1 MRNSTFCKV
10 SIVIVI
16 ALYTIFI
23 ISQFIYITGGTS
35 TAGACADQTELI
47 IKPHQKKNTIIKYT
61 PAPLEQYFM
70 DNMVTLGY
78 DNEANPKTCNVWT
91 DPKAT
96 NPHVYNMLQTYISE
110 LAQYNKSISDFEG
123 IPNILKTIKENNQNQ
138 NDVCKKLRLHP
149 DGLQRLFPS
158 SQLSYSQSGY
168 IEPLTPPMRSH
179 QFCLEEMPRDYLMT
193 IDYLVHD
200 FEAMC
205 QMLKPT
211 SRIILIDMG
220 ASLDYHVNHN
230 LGVYEPMIELMN
242 LYEKFGFQFEHIY
255 AFEVTPTEPDHVY
268 QILPEKYIPSYHWI
282 NVGVSK
288 EKGHKIN
295 PLHSL
300 LKTFDEDDL
309 VLVKLDIDT
318 PSIEVPLA
326 KQILED
332 EDGIYSK
339 IVDQFYFEHHVHL
352 GDLAP
357 FWNETMIG
365 SIKDSFELFHGL
377 RKKGIPA
384 HFWP

>member
-23 ISQFIYITGGTS
+23 ISQFMYGTY
-35 TAGACADQTELI
+35 TAGGSDQQAELMMMQP
-47 IKPHQKKNTIIKYT
+47 PHLKKNRIFKYI
-61 PAPLEQYFM
+61 PAPVEQYFM

-78 DNEANPKTCNVWT
+78 DKEADPMTCTVWT
-91 DPKAT
+91 DPKTT
-96 NPHVYNMLQTYISE
+96 NPSVYNMLQSYASD
-110 LAQYNKSISDFEG
+110 LVQYTRAVANFEK
-123 IPNILKTIKENNQNQ
+123 IPNILKTIKENSQNQ

-149 DGLQRLFPS
+149 DGLQGLFPS
-158 SQLSYSQSGY
+158 NQLSYSKLGY

-179 QFCLEEMPRDYLMT
+179 QFCLDEEYLLT

-205 QMLKPT
+205 QMLRPT

-220 ASLDYHVNHN
+220 ASLDFHGTNI
-230 LGVYEPMIELMN
+230 PIIELMT

>member
-1 MRNSTFCKV
+1 M
-10 SIVIVI
+10 
-16 ALYTIFI
+16 L
-23 ISQFIYITGGTS
+23 
-35 TAGACADQTELI
+35 ADQMELM
-47 IKPHQKKNTIIKYT
+47 IKPPHQKKNTIIKKYT
-61 PAPLEQYFM
+61 PAPVEQYFM

-78 DNEANPKTCNVWT
+78 DNEADPMTCNVWKNH
-91 DPKAT
+91 KAT
-96 NPHVYNMLQTYISE
+96 NPSVYNMLQSYVSE
-110 LAQYNKSISDFEG
+110 LVHYTRAVADFEG
-123 IPNILKTIKENNQNQ
+123 IPNIFKMIRENNQNQ
-138 NDVCKKLRLHP
+138 NDVCKQLRLHP
-149 DGLQRLFPS
+149 DGLQGLFRS
-158 SQLSYSQSGY
+158 NQLSYSKSGY

-179 QFCLEEMPRDYLMT
+179 QFCLDEKPRHYLLT

-220 ASLDYHVNHN
+220 ASLEYHENHN
-230 LGVYEPMIELMN
+230 FGVYEPMIELMK

-255 AFEVTPTEPDHVY
+255 AFEVTPTDPGYVY
-268 QILPEKYIPSYHWI
+268 ERLPENYIPAYHWI

-288 EKGHKIN
+288 EKGHKLN

-309 VLVKLDIDT
+309 VLVKLDVDT
-318 PSIEVPLA
+318 SSIEVPLA
-326 KQILED
+326 KQLLED

-352 GDLAP
+352 GELAP
-357 FWNETMIG
+357 IWRSSMAG
-365 SIKDSFELFHGL
+365 SIKDSFDLFHSL